1 MSNVN
6 GNTCLKSEPYKGFI
20 IDTNINEDF
29 QSEYFSIFNP
39 RNRVHVHINKKLAAM
54 KIVDCFYDK
63 RKDKYGRLIRN
74 RAVELEGF
82 KMRF

>member
-6 GNTCLKSEPYKGFI
+6 GVTCLKSEPYKGFW

-29 QSEYFSIFNP
+29 NSPYFSIFNP

-54 KIVDCFYDK
+54 KIVDCFYDS

-74 RAVELEGF
+74 RAVELAGY